1 MRLYVGF
8 TVFQTLV
15 DPADINR
22 ARAKFGEKMQGM
34 QQAGKI
40 DSGGV
45 FAGRRQGYMVLNADS
60 EDEAFTLL
68 AELADFCEME
78 TYPLASFDTLG
89 KYLAENPLS

>member
-15 DPADINR
+15 DPPDINR
-22 ARAKFGEKMQGM
+22 ARAKFGEKMQEM

-40 DSGGV
+40 DSGGA
-45 FAGRRQGYMVLNADS
+45 FAGKRQGFMVLNVGS
-60 EDEAFTLL
+60 EDEAFILL

-78 TYPLASFDTLG
+78 TYPLVSFETLG
-89 KYLAENPLS
+89 KYLAENPLN